1 MKVVKSMPT
10 RRKCKLAD
18 TDFRDTDLRKFR
30 KKIVDT
36 INATV
41 PGKNPR
47 VFADYYSTDVLTH
60 SESVAIG
67 RALAKIEELKA
78 FGKTVTIFRLFDGKN
93 YESESSDKPIKLS
106 DIKPKGGRMR

>member
-1 MKVVKSMPT
+1 MPI

-18 TDFRDTDLRKFR
+18 TDFRDTDLRKFK

-41 PGKNPR
+41 PGKNPK
-47 VFADYYSTDVLTH
+47 VFEDYYSTDILTH

-67 RALAKIEELKA
+67 RALSKIEELKA

-93 YESESSDKPIKLS
+93 YESESSDKPIKVS
-106 DIKPKGGRMR
+106 DTKKGGRMRS

>member
-1 MKVVKSMPT
+1 MPP

-18 TDFRDTDLRKFR
+18 IDNRDVDLRKYR
-30 KKIVDT
+30 KRIVDT

-47 VFADYYSTDVLTH
+47 VFAKYYSTDVLPH

-67 RALAKIEELKA
+67 RALAKIDELKA
-78 FGKTVTIFRLFDGKN
+78 FGKTVTIF
-93 YESESSDKPIKLS
+93 
-106 DIKPKGGRMR
+106 